1 MIDFIFCH
9 FWVRFYRVKV
19 TKPKMPDLQPTDD
32 QVVTMIVHRTLFFTP
47 DPSHSPLSD
56 FDLHSLIRVQPSDRV
71 LHFLH

>member
-1 MIDFIFCH
+1 
-9 FWVRFYRVKV
+9 
-19 TKPKMPDLQPTDD
+19 MPDLQPTDD

-47 DPSHSPLSD
+47 DPSHSSLSD